1 MFQCSFSKEIW
12 NKVSLL
18 DEIKTNIDE
27 LMGVIQFLYE
37 IGNKN
42 NIKSI
47 VRRIAF
53 AACLY
58 GIWNE
63 RNSRIFKDSKRSY
76 EEVLKS
82 IIEIVKNKLMSFMVK
97 DCTAVRSIEQIWAIS
112 MRQDGY
118 TCGCVFLTL
127 GDAFFTAIF
136 PISDDVD
143 ANVIGSGLEGN
154 VVRFRRAPHVL

>member
-1 MFQCSFSKEIW
+1 MNSVARTLFIDRGEIW

-18 DEIKTNIDE
+18 AEIKTNRAE

-82 IIEIVKNKLMSFMVK
+82 IIEIVRNKLMSLMVK
-97 DCTAVRSIEQIWAIS
+97 DSTAVRSIEQIWAIS
-112 MRQDGY
+112 MRK
-118 TCGCVFLTL
+118 V
-127 GDAFFTAIF
+127 
-136 PISDDVD
+136 
-143 ANVIGSGLEGN
+143 GLKMKDIA
-154 VVRFRRAPHVL
+154 V